1 MAIGDI
7 QEMNKKGSQ
16 IDRLKVRAEEGDVS
30 DDKCTNT
37 VCCYINQGQI
47 LMWEMMSELP

>member
-1 MAIGDI
+1 
-7 QEMNKKGSQ
+7 MNKKGSQ

-37 VCCYINQGQI
+37 GLLLHQSGLDTHVGND
-47 LMWEMMSELP
+47 E